1 MESEWKQALR
11 FRDRYRNDSRVVEAG
26 QLVVKFFSA
35 LDKPGMIRLRES
47 SYYRPELQLDEFMSA
62 MQELFPA

>member
-1 MESEWKQALR
+1 MPALQK
-11 FRDRYRNDSRVVEAG
+11 G

-35 LDKPGMIRLRES
+35 LYKLGMIRLRES

-62 MQELFPA
+62 MKELFPA